1 LLWLQHA
8 PPVGVNKGGQ
18 IGRAGT
24 DTAGGGRA
32 PGGNVNGGCMGG
44 ISVRGG
50 GGGGSGGGRHAPELR
65 CSREQQI
72 VPAAQAP
79 DAGIGKHRVAP
90 ANCSQHVPPNA

>member
-1 LLWLQHA
+1 MSLWLQHV
-8 PPVGVNKGGQ
+8 PPTERNSGGQ

-32 PGGNVNGGCMGG
+32 PGGNVSGGCMGG

-50 GGGGSGGGRHAPELR
+50 GGGGGRQAPELR

-72 VPAAQAP
+72 VPSAQVP